1 MSELHSLAKLLV
13 CSWTLGETERQD
25 LPTSHG
31 ILDRAL
37 QLVRDEG
44 SFPEW
49 VWRELHFADSRVGLQ
64 CVELPDILDWAQT
77 AELTEVRNPS
87 YRGTRIKID
96 QRTARRLLASLR
108 VSEDEASRWGRTLRE
123 KARQAAREFEV
134 LEARNGADS
143 VPVTGFP

>member
-37 QLVRDEG
+37 KLVREEG

-64 CVELPDILDWAQT
+64 CVELSDILDWAQT
-77 AELTEVRNPS
+77 AELTEVPNPS
-87 YRGTRIKID
+87 YRRTRIKID
-96 QRTARRLLASLR
+96 QLTARRLLATLR
-108 VSEDEASRWGRTLRE
+108 VSEDEARRWGRTLRE
-123 KARQAAREFEV
+123 KARQAVAEFEV
-134 LEARNGADS
+134 LEANTSTDS
-143 VPVTGFP
+143 VPVIGLP

>member
-1 MSELHSLAKLLV
+1 MSELHRLAKLLV

-49 VWRELHFADSRVGLQ
+49 VWKELHFADSRVGLQ

-77 AELTEVRNPS
+77 AELTEVPNPS
-87 YRGTRIKID
+87 YRRTRIKID
-96 QRTARRLLASLR
+96 QGTARRLLSSLNI
-108 VSEDEASRWGRTLRE
+108 SEDEARRWGETLRQ
-123 KARQAAREFEV
+123 KARQAVEEFEA
-134 LEARNGADS
+134 LEVNTPADTFS
-143 VPVTGFP
+143 VPDHH